1 MTNNN
6 SYHEPIM
13 LTECINGL
21 QIKPTGTYIDATFG
35 GGGHAQAI
43 FKKLNSKG
51 QLIAFDHDKD
61 AKENA
66 WEASN
71 FKLIYSNFQ
80 YITNHLNFLG
90 INNVDGIIADLGVSS
105 HQLNEKKRGFSIRHE
120 SKLDMR
126 MNQNSET
133 SAKDI
138 VNDYNDTDLLKV
150 FQNYGEIFNAKKL
163 VNKIQSA
170 RESKQ
175 IQTTKELIEIVK
187 SCAPKNKEYKYF
199 AKVFQALRIETNN
212 ELMALESLLSQCE
225 KVVKKGGRLVVISYH
240 SLEDRLIKNYM
251 KRGSISGEIK
261 KDFFGNILKP
271 FQEITRKPLKA
282 CEEELKKNNRS
293 RSAKLRIAERNGQ

>member
-1 MTNNN
+1 MTNKN

-13 LTECINGL
+13 LSECINGL
-21 QIKPTGTYIDATFG
+21 KINPTGTYVDATFG
-35 GGGHAQAI
+35 GGGHSRAI
-43 FKKLNSKG
+43 YEKLDSQG

-61 AKENA
+61 AKENV

-71 FKLIYSNFQ
+71 FKLIESNFQ
-80 YITNHLNFLG
+80 YIKNHLKFLE

-105 HQLNEKKRGFSIRHE
+105 HQLNEKKRGFSIRYE

-133 SAKDI
+133 SAENI
-138 VNDYNDTDLLKV
+138 INDYNDVDLLKI
-150 FQNYGEIFNAKKL
+150 FENYGEIFNAKKL
-163 VNKIQSA
+163 VDKIESA
-170 RESKQ
+170 RESKR
-175 IQTTKELIEIVK
+175 IQTTKELLDIIK
-187 SCAPKNKEYKYF
+187 HCAPKNKEYKYF

-212 ELMALESLLSQCE
+212 ELIALENLLYQCE
-225 KVVKKGGRLVVISYH
+225 QVIKKGGRLVVISYH

-271 FQEITRKPLKA
+271 FKEINRKPLTA
-282 CEEELKKNNRS
+282 SEEELKKNNRS
-293 RSAKLRIAERNGQ
+293 RSAKLRIAERNG

>member
-1 MTNNN
+1 MKNNN

-21 QIKPTGTYIDATFG
+21 QIKPPGTYIDVTFG
-35 GGGHAQAI
+35 GGGHAQGI
-43 FKKLNSKG
+43 FEKLDSKG
-51 QLIAFDHDKD
+51 QLIAFDQDKD

-80 YITNHLNFLG
+80 YITNHLKFLG

-120 SKLDMR
+120 SNLDMR

-133 SAKDI
+133 SAEDI
-138 VNDYNDTDLLKV
+138 INDYNDMDLLKM

-163 VNKIQSA
+163 VDKIQSA
-170 RESKQ
+170 RESKR
-175 IQTTKELIEIVK
+175 IRTTKELIEIVK

-212 ELMALESLLSQCE
+212 ELIALESLLSQCG
-225 KVVKKGGRLVVISYH
+225 KIVKKGGRLVVISYH

-271 FQEITRKPLKA
+271 FQEINRKPLKA
-282 CEEELKKNNRS
+282 SEEELKKNNRS

>member
-13 LTECINGL
+13 LNECINGL
-21 QIKPTGTYIDATFG
+21 QINPTGTYIDVTFG
-35 GGGHAQAI
+35 GGGHSRAI
-43 FKKLNSKG
+43 FEKLDPQG

-66 WEASN
+66 WESSN
-71 FKLIYSNFQ
+71 FKLIDSNFQ
-80 YITNHLNFLG
+80 YITNHLKFLG
-90 INNVDGIIADLGVSS
+90 INTVDGIIADLGVSS
-105 HQLNEKKRGFSIRHE
+105 HQLNEQKRGFSIRHE
-120 SKLDMR
+120 SRLDMR

-133 SAKDI
+133 SAENI
-138 VNDYNDTDLLKV
+138 INDYNDIDLLKI

-163 VNKIQSA
+163 VDKIQSA
-170 RESKQ
+170 RESKR
-175 IQTTKELIEIVK
+175 IQTTKELIEVIK
-187 SCAPKNKEYKYF
+187 YCAPKNKEYKYF

-212 ELMALESLLSQCE
+212 ELIALESLLSQCE
-225 KVVKKGGRLVVISYH
+225 QVIKKGGRLVVISYH

-271 FQEITRKPLKA
+271 FKEVVRKPLKPS
-282 CEEELKKNNRS
+282 EKELKKNNRS